1 VLVEREFDQ
10 PVEGSPDDEL
20 LARHAA
26 YPQDESHREFVETV
40 DALIVEWVDDPRLE
54 LCISGESLRSA
65 ALGYER
71 LLSSDS
77 RFCLA

>member
-1 VLVEREFDQ
+1 MLFEREFDQ

-40 DALIVEWVDDPRLE
+40 DAR
-54 LCISGESLRSA
+54 
-65 ALGYER
+65 
-71 LLSSDS
+71 
-77 RFCLA
+77 